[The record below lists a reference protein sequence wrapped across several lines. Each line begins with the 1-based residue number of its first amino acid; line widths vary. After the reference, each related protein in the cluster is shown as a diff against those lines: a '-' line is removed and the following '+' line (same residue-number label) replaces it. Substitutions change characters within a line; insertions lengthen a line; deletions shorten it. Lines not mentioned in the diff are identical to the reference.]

1 MDKGNVRIAIER
13 VLGSGMLSQEEI
25 FTEKQK
31 AKIIEAILAAL
42 EAFDKQKK

>member
-1 MDKGNVRIAIER
+1 MDKGNVQIAIER
-13 VLGSGMLSQEEI
+13 VLGSGMPLQEEI

-42 EAFDKQKK
+42 EAYDKQKK